1 MIPMHHPQPMPM
13 AVSAAL
19 MDACISDP
27 RISLGTSSASS
38 SIQMDVANMRQPG
51 MVPIGVRG
59 IACQVPVVTMTSPA
73 LGHRNINLGGRATSP
88 PMFAPAPLL
97 QQGPCVPM
105 NPPLGA
111 WVSPPVAIPVAASS
125 TSKSGGTRGRLT
137 VLEDEVKAISDHL
150 KVTCSESTT
159 DPTASST
166 SISARQEGPVEPRIG
181 SAVLPPGG
189 TPFPVGSP
197 PAGSPEPPPA
207 NTHPGRQ
214 FRRERTD
221 PPQVHQ
227 SSITVVPGAQSQGQQ
242 VRRMR
247 REWTDPPR
255 RFQAARGMEPMT
267 QAPGNHGSSIRVVPG
282 PWHTMHGSPGPGS
295 PMLGHR
301 SVRRVG

>member
-1 MIPMHHPQPMPM
+1 
-13 AVSAAL
+13 
-19 MDACISDP
+19 
-27 RISLGTSSASS
+27 
-38 SIQMDVANMRQPG
+38 
-51 MVPIGVRG
+51 
-59 IACQVPVVTMTSPA
+59 MTSPA

-166 SISARQEGPVEPRIG
+166 SISARHDGPVSSRTG

-189 TPFPVGSP
+189 PPFPVGSP
-197 PAGSPEPPPA
+197 SMGTPMAARRCTSGDHPPPSA
-207 NTHPGRQ
+207 QTGRQ

-221 PPQVHQ
+221 PPQVQ
-227 SSITVVPGAQSQGQQ
+227 QASITVLPGAQPQ

-247 REWTDPPR
+247 REWTDPPHHL
-255 RFQAARGMEPMT
+255 QAARGTEPMT
-267 QAPGNHGSSIRVVPG
+267 RAPGCHGGSIRVVPG
-282 PWHTMHGSPGPGS
+282 AWHEIPGGSGPSS
-295 PMLGHR
+295 PILGHR